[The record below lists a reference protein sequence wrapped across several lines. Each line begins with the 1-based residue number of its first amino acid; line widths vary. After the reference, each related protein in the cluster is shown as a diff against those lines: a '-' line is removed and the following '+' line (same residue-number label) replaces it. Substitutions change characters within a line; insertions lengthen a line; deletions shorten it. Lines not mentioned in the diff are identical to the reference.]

1 MTDRVTDPDDPEARL
16 RRSILLR
23 RTITGVGAVAFG
35 LASLVLGAT
44 MIVLPFLQSG
54 PGRGMIRM
62 GFLGLALAVV
72 FVGAGV
78 RTLRVGEV
86 DPMSGALV
94 RDQLPVPWS
103 VIGGASIV
111 LACIVGAIVAW
122 PLGLYTWMGTLD
134 SGCRSIVSESE
145 ISDVLGQSVTLDD
158 VTDASA
164 DLHCTAVFHDTSDQ
178 PIATIEMGGDLGGSQ
193 FENHLA
199 FTARGGEIVEVDG
212 VGDRAVRYARGSGFG
227 VAVMRGH
234 AAVFVEARGEVDD
247 VRTTRLLGILA
258 TRLLVLEPYATR
270 WVDRYGD
277 R

>member
-1 MTDRVTDPDDPEARL
+1 MTDAVTDPDDPEAHL

-35 LASLVLGAT
+35 LASLVLGLA

-62 GFLGLALAVV
+62 GFMGLVLGVI

-86 DPMSGALV
+86 DPSSGQVV

-103 VIGGASIV
+103 VIGGGSLV
-111 LACIVGAIVAW
+111 LAAIVGAIAAW
-122 PLGLYTWMGTLD
+122 PLGLYAWMGTLD
-134 SGCRSIVSESE
+134 SGCRSILSASEL
-145 ISDVLGQSVTLDD
+145 SDVLGQPVTLGS
-158 VTDASA
+158 VSDASD
-164 DLHCTAVFHDTSDQ
+164 DLHCTAVFHDASDQ

-199 FTARGGEIVEVDG
+199 FTTRGGEVAEVDAI
-212 VGDRAVRYARGSGFG
+212 GDRAVRYARGSGFG

-247 VRTTRLLGILA
+247 ARTTRLLEILT
-258 TRLLVLEPYATR
+258 TRVPVLEPYAAR
-270 WVDRYGD
+270 WVERYGD

>member
-1 MTDRVTDPDDPEARL
+1 MSDPDDPEAQL

-35 LASLVLGAT
+35 LASLVLGLT

-62 GFLGLALAVV
+62 GFVGLALGAV

-78 RTLRVGEV
+78 RTLRVGEI
-86 DPMSGALV
+86 DPTSGLLV

-111 LACIVGAIVAW
+111 LACIIGAMVAW
-122 PLGLYTWMGTLD
+122 PLGLYAWMGTLD

-145 ISDVLGQSVTLDD
+145 LSDVLGQSVTLGS
-158 VTDASA
+158 VSDASA
-164 DLHCTAVFHDTSDQ
+164 DLHCTAVFVDGSDQ

-199 FTARGGEIVEVDG
+199 FTTRGGEIVEVDAI
-212 VGDRAVRYARGSGFG
+212 GDRAIRYARGSGFG

-234 AAVFVEARGEVDD
+234 AAVFIEARGEVDD
-247 VRTTRLLGILA
+247 VRTTRLLGLLA
-258 TRLLVLEPYATR
+258 TRLPALEPYAAR
-270 WVDRYGD
+270 WIERYGD